1 MVPRVRAIVDSLAEE
16 RARLERFARSLTE
29 EELARAV
36 PGSTWKVKDFIAHV
50 STLDAA
56 YIGWFT
62 ALAGEPDPGS
72 HRGSPGFDV
81 DRFNESAVAERC
93 DRSVNDLLGE
103 AVQLRG
109 RLIGSMER
117 FSDDKLDATIRFGGD
132 RKRPPVDLPL
142 GQFLPGWTRHD
153 AIHVADMLKA
163 LPERRNDPEIVAW
176 LGRPDVAASISSY
189 QKAMG

>member
-16 RARLERFARSLTE
+16 RARLERFARALTE

-36 PGSTWKVKDFIAHV
+36 PNSTWRVKDFIAHV

-56 YIGWFT
+56 YIGWYT
-62 ALAGEPDPGS
+62 TLAGDRDPGN

-81 DRFNESAVAERC
+81 DRFNESAVAARR

-103 AVQLRG
+103 AAELRG
-109 RLIGSMER
+109 RLIDVMER

-142 GQFLPGWTRHD
+142 AQFLPGWTRHD

-163 LPERRNDPEIVAW
+163 LPERRNDPEIVPW

>member
-50 STLDAA
+50 STLDGA

-62 ALAGEPDPGS
+62 ALAGGLDPGN
-72 HRGSPGFDV
+72 HRWSPEFDV
-81 DRFNESAVAERC
+81 DRFNESAVAERR
-93 DRSVNDLLGE
+93 DRSVSDLLDE
-103 AVQLRG
+103 ASTLRG
-109 RLIGSMER
+109 RLISVMER
-117 FSDDKLDATIRFGGD
+117 FSDDKLDATNRRSGD
-132 RKRPPVDLPL
+132 RKRPPVSLPL
-142 GQFLPGWTRHD
+142 GQFLPGWTCHD
-153 AIHVADMLKA
+153 AIHVTDVLKA
-163 LPERRNDPEIVAW
+163 LPERRNDPDLVAW

-189 QKAMG
+189 QKAMA